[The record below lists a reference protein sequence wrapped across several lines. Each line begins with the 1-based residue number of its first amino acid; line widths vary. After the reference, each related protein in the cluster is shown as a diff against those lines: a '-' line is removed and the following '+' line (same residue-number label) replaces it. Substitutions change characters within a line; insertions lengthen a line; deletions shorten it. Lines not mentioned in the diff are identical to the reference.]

1 MKTILIA
8 LLLMVL
14 GALALWGCPTK
25 RYIPDPGPPQPET
38 QADYIRLEETPGYL
52 GREPYVGPKVQFY
65 RMLAHKKSPQIA
77 AGFLVSSIEMKYYF
91 TVPL

>member
-1 MKTILIA
+1 MKTTLVA
-8 LLLMVL
+8 LLLAVL

-38 QADYIRLEETPGYL
+38 QSGKYIRLEETPGYL

-65 RMLAHKKSPQIA
+65 RMLAHKKSPQRS
-77 AGFLVSSIEMKYYF
+77 AGFLSS
-91 TVPL
+91 